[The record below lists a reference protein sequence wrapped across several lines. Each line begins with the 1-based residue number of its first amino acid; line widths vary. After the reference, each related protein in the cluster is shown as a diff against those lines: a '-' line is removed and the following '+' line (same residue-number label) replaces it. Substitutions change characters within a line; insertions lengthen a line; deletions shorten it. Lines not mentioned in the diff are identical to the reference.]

1 MPVRLTF
8 PEKSIMQLLLIVL
21 LIFHA
26 VPGVFWAGT
35 TFVLA
40 RNGGQGAEQLAFPQ
54 IGAATV
60 TILAGLALW
69 GFLHGGN
76 FGTFEMVLSVGV
88 LCAIAAAGVQSAR
101 GIPAVRRLGAASGG
115 EAAALRAQI
124 AGAQR
129 IASPLLVI
137 TIIAMVTARYF

>member
-1 MPVRLTF
+1 
-8 PEKSIMQLLLIVL
+8 MQLLLIVL
-21 LIFHA
+21 LIFHV

-40 RNGGQGAEQLAFPQ
+40 RNGGQGAEQLAYPQ

-60 TILAGLALW
+60 SMLAGLAIW

-76 FGTFEMVLSVGV
+76 FGTFEQVLAVGV
-88 LCAIAAAGVQSAR
+88 VCAIAAAGVQSAR
-101 GIPAVRRLGAASGG
+101 GLPAVRRLAAGAGG

-129 IASPLLVI
+129 IAGPLLVI
-137 TIIAMVTARYF
+137 TIIAMVTARYV

>member
-1 MPVRLTF
+1 
-8 PEKSIMQLLLIVL
+8 MQVLLIVL
-21 LIFHA
+21 LIFHV

-40 RNGGQGAEQLAFPQ
+40 RNGGQGAEQIAYPQ
-54 IGAATV
+54 LGAATV
-60 TILAGLALW
+60 SMIAGLALW

-76 FGTFEMVLSVGV
+76 FGTFERVLSVGV

-101 GIPAVRRLGAASGG
+101 GLPALRRLRAAASS
-115 EAAALRAQI
+115 EAASARDQI
-124 AGAQR
+124 AQAQR
-129 IASPLLVI
+129 IAAGLLVI

>member
-1 MPVRLTF
+1 
-8 PEKSIMQLLLIVL
+8 MQLLLIVV

-40 RNGGQGAEQLAFPQ
+40 RNGGQGAEQLAYPQ
-54 IGAATV
+54 LGAAAV
-60 TILAGLALW
+60 SMIAGLALW

-76 FGTFEMVLSVGV
+76 FGTFEQVLSVGV
-88 LCAIAAAGVQSAR
+88 VCAIAAAGVQSAR
-101 GIPAVRRLGAASGG
+101 GLPAVRRLGAAAGS
-115 EAAALRAQI
+115 EAAGLRAQI

-129 IASPLLVI
+129 IAAVLLVV

>member
-1 MPVRLTF
+1 
-8 PEKSIMQLLLIVL
+8 MQLLLIVL
-21 LIFHA
+21 LIFHV

-40 RNGGQGAEQLAFPQ
+40 RNGGQGAEQLAYPQ

-60 TILAGLALW
+60 SMLAGLAIW

-76 FGTFEMVLSVGV
+76 FGTFEQVLAVGV
-88 LCAIAAAGVQSAR
+88 ICAIAAAGVQSAR
-101 GIPAVRRLGAASGG
+101 GLPAVRRLAAVTGG
-115 EAAALRAQI
+115 EAASLRAQI

-129 IASPLLVI
+129 IAAALLVI